1 RGRVQADAG
10 REPAPHGGAGAPPHR
25 ARRQPERGRYVLLEV
40 RQLRACVSPVRHGRP
55 RHRAAVEP
63 HRVPDA
69 LAVGQGERLGQR
81 PDRRRPRRALQ
92 ARARRR
98 HGPRRPLAAPR
109 PARRVPANRAR
120 VSHGGPSMT
129 TTLSLDDLKTHIGR
143 TQVTTDVLHA
153 GPANLLRL
161 ALGRPEPELRDGD
174 PLPPAWLALYFL
186 PRLATDALRPDGAPG
201 DAGVVPPMPLPRRM
215 FAGERQ
221 RFHRA
226 LRLGEAVRRETTLA
240 DISLKSG
247 TTGTLVFATIVS
259 RVFGRDGA
267 LAVEDERRTVFREEI
282 KAGERNQA
290 PRRDPAPTDV
300 RW

>member
-1 RGRVQADAG
+1 
-10 REPAPHGGAGAPPHR
+10 
-25 ARRQPERGRYVLLEV
+25 
-40 RQLRACVSPVRHGRP
+40 
-55 RHRAAVEP
+55 
-63 HRVPDA
+63 
-69 LAVGQGERLGQR
+69 
-81 PDRRRPRRALQ
+81 
-92 ARARRR
+92 
-98 HGPRRPLAAPR
+98 
-109 PARRVPANRAR
+109 
-120 VSHGGPSMT
+120 MT

-259 RVFGRDGA
+259 RVFGGDGA

-300 RW
+300 RWRRTISPTAVLLFRFSALTFNSHRIHYDRPWAMEVEGYPGLVVHGPLTTTLLIDFARDSNPGRTIRGYTTQARAPLFDTAPFELRGRPTGDGKGAELWAVTPEGTIAMSAEVEVK